1 MRAAA
6 IQLNSNADRE
16 RNLARAEALVRAA
29 AADGATLVALPEHFE
44 LRGAPEDYE
53 RGAEPL
59 DTSEA
64 VAWAR
69 ELARDLRI
77 DLIAGSI
84 SERRA
89 GHEKVSNTSIHVDPN
104 GEVKAVYRK
113 VHLFDVTVGDTAY
126 RESDSDEP
134 GEELVTS
141 EAADGTRLGLS
152 VCYDVR
158 FPELYRILALEGAL
172 VLTVPANFTRT
183 TGAAHWEVLL
193 RARAVEN
200 QAFVLAPAQTG
211 EYPPGQPAYGNSM
224 IVDPWGEVLARAS
237 GDPGD
242 ETFVAADLDFA
253 RLAEIRAKLP
263 SLQNRVPGAYRWP
276 AAPMEVHA

>member
-1 MRAAA
+1 MRAGAVQ
-6 IQLNSNADRE
+6 INSNADRD
-16 RNLARAEALVRAA
+16 RNLATAEALVRAA
-29 AADGATLVALPEHFE
+29 VADGATLVALPERFD
-44 LRGAPEDYE
+44 LRGTPDDYE

-59 DTSEA
+59 ETHVA

-69 ELARDLRI
+69 KLARELRI

-84 SERRA
+84 GERRE
-89 GHEKVSNTSIHVDPN
+89 GHDKLSNTSVHIDPR
-104 GEVKAVYRK
+104 GDIRAVYRK
-113 VHLFDVTVGDTAY
+113 VHLFDVTVGETDY

-134 GEELVTS
+134 GDEIVTTES
-141 EAADGTRLGLS
+141 ADGTRLGLS

-183 TGAAHWEVLL
+183 TGAAHWELLL

-237 GDPGD
+237 GDPQD

-253 RLAEIRAKLP
+253 SLAEVREKLP
-263 SLQNRVPGAYRWP
+263 SLQNRVPAAYRRP
-276 AAPMEVHA
+276 TTVEAHA